1 MICTPCSLKLWE
13 GFLCAFL
20 TWDGATTNDLPWRNT
35 EKSPWNRAQNWT
47 EIGSTSK
54 SLPKS
59 SCFIS
64 AIYSIWNTVSTNL
77 KVILAGKKCMEF
89 IRNLVEMVWTHFS
102 LTTILEAPIWNPFFN
117 GDKQDCWIFLGTV
130 WVVSTYFETHLLKRK
145 LEALQ
150 SFCTPSFPRYVESLS
165 TLVSPSEV
173 ASMQPWNSRT
183 NARLFHCGDLL
194 RLYE

>member
-35 EKSPWNRAQNWT
+35 EKSPWNRAQNLT

-64 AIYSIWNTVSTNL
+64 AIYSILNTVSTNL
-77 KVILAGKKCMEF
+77 KVILAGKNAWNSYGTWWKWCF
-89 IRNLVEMVWTHFS
+89 HFS
-102 LTTILEAPIWNPFFN
+102 STILEAPIWNPFFN

-130 WVVSTYFETHLLKRK
+130 LSSFNIFRKPILLKRK

-150 SFCTPSFPRYVESLS
+150 PF
-165 TLVSPSEV
+165 
-173 ASMQPWNSRT
+173 
-183 NARLFHCGDLL
+183 
-194 RLYE
+194 